1 MIIDDTLFY
10 WIHRLFHIPFFYKL
24 FHKKHHEYNNTVGI
38 AAIYAHPIE
47 YLFGNLLPVVLGPAI
62 LSTQSHYATHMIWFF
77 WRNMETIDGHCG
89 CEFTWAPYRVF
100 PMSASSE
107 HHNYHHSHND
117 GAYGS
122 LFTFWDS
129 VCSTDFS
136 Y

>member
-24 FHKKHHEYNNTVGI
+24 LHKKHHEYNNTV
-38 AAIYAHPIE
+38 E
-47 YLFGNLLPVVLGPAI
+47 YLFGNLLPVVMGPAI

-89 CEFTWAPYRVF
+89 YEFPWSPYRVF

-122 LFTFWDS
+122 LFSFWDN
-129 VCSTDFS
+129 VCGTDFS